1 MLLIPLADFD
11 TISKFVQLKVFLVE
25 IKDAFI
31 LVSLVS
37 LDTEPTN
44 TDVLGNLLS
53 HNIFE
58 QNYSS
63 YNFVDCILAPY
74 LLESFFA
81 STHAQPPSLTSHT
94 TMIHLL

>member
-31 LVSLVS
+31 LVSL
-37 LDTEPTN
+37 DTEPTN

-63 YNFVDCILAPY
+63 CNFVDCILSPY
-74 LLESFFA
+74 LLDDF
-81 STHAQPPSLTSHT
+81 
-94 TMIHLL
+94 

>member
-1 MLLIPLADFD
+1 ML
-11 TISKFVQLKVFLVE
+11 
-25 IKDAFI
+25 FI

-53 HNIFE
+53 HTIFE

-63 YNFVDCILAPY
+63 YNFVDCILSPY
-74 LLESFFA
+74 LLDDF
-81 STHAQPPSLTSHT
+81 
-94 TMIHLL
+94 